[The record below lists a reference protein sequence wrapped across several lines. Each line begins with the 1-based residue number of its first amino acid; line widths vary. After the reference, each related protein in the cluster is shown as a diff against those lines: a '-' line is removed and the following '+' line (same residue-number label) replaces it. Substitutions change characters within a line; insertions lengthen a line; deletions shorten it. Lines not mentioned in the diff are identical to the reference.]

1 MALRD
6 VSNKRKLL
14 YSHNKKLLDLK
25 IYSLLTILT
34 PVNKNELL
42 QQLIK
47 EFISWIRNT
56 YSWKSNY
63 DFIMDKGNTTLNDIT
78 HIFRKTN

>member
-1 MALRD
+1 M
-6 VSNKRKLL
+6 
-14 YSHNKKLLDLK
+14 
-25 IYSLLTILT
+25 T
-34 PVNKNELL
+34 PINKNELL

-63 DFIMDKGNTTLNDIT
+63 DFIMVKEIP
-78 HIFRKTN
+78 R

>member
-1 MALRD
+1 M
-6 VSNKRKLL
+6 
-14 YSHNKKLLDLK
+14 
-25 IYSLLTILT
+25 T
-34 PVNKNELL
+34 PINKNELL

-78 HIFRKTN
+78 LIFRKTN